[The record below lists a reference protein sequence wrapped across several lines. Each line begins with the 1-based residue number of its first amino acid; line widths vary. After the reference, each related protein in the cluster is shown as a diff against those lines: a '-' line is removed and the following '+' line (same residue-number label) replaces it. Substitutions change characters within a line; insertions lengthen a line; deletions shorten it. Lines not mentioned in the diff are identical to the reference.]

1 MSASVNYVSP
11 PVGGNVAL
19 DDYYYQQKFTY
30 NQSKTADGWS
40 SEDTI
45 NKIPLLECQLQIGE
59 KYCVE
64 DTDNLDVEGCPTFH
78 WWTASEAEANGYSNK
93 SFSIGI
99 NPAIGDYIFGKEY
112 SLTNTADGRR
122 LNYSGMAI
130 PIKKSDNLV
139 GEVSFKILRV
149 LPVEWNV
156 FVNIKVPKESYRHI
170 EGTRNLW
177 AACSAL
183 WIKDFSLKFESNS
196 ASDNTSGDKD
206 LIYMSDVSSDFKKKK
221 DDIEF
226 TLNTQLTTA
235 EAAQLGMASSV
246 SYSNVINLNT
256 DSALEAI
263 TAPNGTGRAE
273 RLFVDQYYNYYHE
286 PKVIL
291 GTQIHNIGYSI
302 FNTFSVSGFG
312 KMLTLS
318 IEENL
323 KRNVV
328 DINCRQI

>member
-1 MSASVNYVSP
+1 M
-11 PVGGNVAL
+11 
-19 DDYYYQQKFTY
+19 
-30 NQSKTADGWS
+30 
-40 SEDTI
+40 
-45 NKIPLLECQLQIGE
+45 LECQLQIGD

-78 WWTASEAEANGYSNK
+78 WWTASECEANGYTSK

-112 SLTNTADGRR
+112 ALTNTADGRR

-130 PIKKSDNLV
+130 PISKSDNLV
-139 GEVSFKILRV
+139 GEVSFKVLRV

-156 FVNIKVPKESYRHI
+156 YVNIDVPRQTYRHI

-177 AACSAL
+177 AACSAM

-196 ASDNTSGDKD
+196 ASDNSASDKD

-226 TLNTQLTTA
+226 SLNTQLSSA
-235 EAAQLGMASSV
+235 EAAQLGMSSSV

-256 DSALEAI
+256 DSALENI
-263 TAPNGTGRAE
+263 SAPNGTNRAE
-273 RLFVDQYYNYYHE
+273 RLYVDQYYNMYST

-291 GTQIHNIGYSI
+291 GTQIHNVGYSL
-302 FNTFSVSGFG
+302 FNTFTVPGFG
-312 KMLTLS
+312 KMTVLS
-318 IEENL
+318 TEENL
-323 KRNVV
+323 KRNVI